1 LAKLTSEERFERILR
16 LYEGVVEEGVAA
28 IRLTLPPHEPFT
40 VPHNLFLRA
49 AVHKDVLCG
58 TNVSAGADPAS
69 LVLFGRVEVIDV
81 PPAVGASPAAIKQ
94 CEVEGGVPV
103 IQVSVSGTTFAAM
116 DVFPTDRV
124 LLEEVHN
131 PNSTGLTETSPEV
144 GLLPCLQQMHFGMR
158 VAASS
163 MTKKHL
169 YLQLSPCPFFQM
181 LSHADYDEQQDSEL
195 LQKSC
200 FFHGCSALHSAV
212 CFQRTVTQKGKHP
225 CHL

>member
-1 LAKLTSEERFERILR
+1 MKQAELPALPAKLTSEERFERILR

-69 LVLFGRVEVIDV
+69 LVLFGRVEVVDV

-103 IQVSVSGTTFAAM
+103 IEVSASGTTFAAM
-116 DVFPTDRV
+116 DVSRRTAFCWRRCTIQTARV
-124 LLEEVHN
+124 SLRLHQRWVFCHVC
-131 PNSTGLTETSPEV
+131 SKCIS
-144 GLLPCLQQMHFGMR
+144 
-158 VAASS
+158 
-163 MTKKHL
+163 
-169 YLQLSPCPFFQM
+169 
-181 LSHADYDEQQDSEL
+181 
-195 LQKSC
+195 
-200 FFHGCSALHSAV
+200 GCGWQH
-212 CFQRTVTQKGKHP
+212 RP
-225 CHL
+225 